1 MNKAII
7 LLSGGLDSVVSLAS
21 IKKKCSNILA
31 LTFDYGQKSFHAEK
45 TASENIS
52 QCYSVEHKIIDLKWL
67 ANISNSA
74 LNTNE
79 LVPTIDKNNL
89 DDLNVSKSV
98 SKAVWVPNRNG
109 LFINI
114 AGCFADSYGFDTIV
128 LGANKEESVN
138 FKDNSK
144 EFINAVNN
152 SLKNS
157 VNANVEVVAP
167 LIEMTKEDIVSLG
180 IKLNVPFKYIYSCY
194 LDNDKHCGMCE
205 SCQRLK
211 RALELNNR
219 QDIIDEIFS
228 KD

>member
-21 IKKKCSNILA
+21 IKDKCSNILA

-45 TASENIS
+45 TASECIAKY
-52 QCYSVEHKIIDLKWL
+52 YSIEHRIVDLEWL
-67 ANISNSA
+67 AVISNSA
-74 LNTNE
+74 LTTSE
-79 LVPTIDKNNL
+79 IVPFIDKNNL
-89 DDLNVSKSV
+89 DNLNTSKNASN
-98 SKAVWVPNRNG
+98 AVWVPNRNG

-128 LGANKEESVN
+128 LGANKEESAN

-144 EFINAVNN
+144 EFILAVNE
-152 SLKNS
+152 SLRNS
-157 VNANVEVVAP
+157 VNTNVEVVAP
-167 LIEMTKEDIVSLG
+167 LLEMTKEDIVRLG

-219 QDIIDEIFS
+219 QDIIEEIFS
-228 KD
+228 KE